1 MNLMISEVQITC
13 FILMLLLTMIL
24 AFVLPR
30 FVSSGKVYNIARVL
44 LLCGTALASI
54 HFLLQYFIQKS
65 VTDLADLR
73 TSVNLL
79 FGFPVSF
86 CVNLSLIFLQR
97 RGKVKRNIWYVVPG
111 LTAIAFFVFLYC
123 VIAPDLVHRLAH
135 ANTVMALLY
144 AVCLFYCSIIEIIGY
159 RRLEYSIK
167 VHGNKSYVPLVKWT
181 KTATIVMTIVSMGF
195 PFVIFSL
202 NPMIRS
208 IYGLVTI
215 SSAFVYVFS
224 FIGYGLTGLKRAAGD
239 DSEEV
244 DEGAAA
250 PLNPVKS
257 RQLQVAVDHFIK
269 DEGFTTPGITI
280 RSAADFMG
288 VSVNMLKL
296 WLKTTKYG
304 KFTTWLNVL
313 RVEKAKTMLM
323 EMPGLSNDMIAQQ
336 CGFCDRQYFQ
346 RLFRAQEGISPT
358 QWAHEHALEEMKQ
371 DS

>member
-1 MNLMISEVQITC
+1 MDIMISEVQITC
-13 FILMLLLTMIL
+13 FVLMLLLTMIL
-24 AFVLPR
+24 TFVLPR
-30 FVSSGKVYNIARVL
+30 FVSSGKVYNIARIH

-65 VTDLADLR
+65 VEDLADLR

-79 FGFPVSF
+79 FGFPVTF
-86 CVNLSLIFLQR
+86 FVNFSLIFLQR
-97 RGKVKRNIWYVVPG
+97 RGKVKRRIWYVVPG
-111 LTAIAFFVFLYC
+111 LSAIAFFVFLYC
-123 VIAPDLVHRLAH
+123 VIAPDLAHRLAH
-135 ANTVMALLY
+135 ANTLMALLY
-144 AVCLFYCSIIEIIGY
+144 AICLFYSSIIEIIGY

-167 VHGNKSYVPLVKWT
+167 VHGNKSYIPLVKWT
-181 KTATIVMTIVSMGF
+181 KTATIVMAVVSLGF

-202 NPMIRS
+202 DPMVRS
-208 IYGLVTI
+208 VYGLITI

-239 DSEEV
+239 DVEESE
-244 DEGAAA
+244 DGTDA
-250 PLNPVKS
+250 PMNPVKT
-257 RQLQVAVDHFIK
+257 RQLQLAVEHFIK
-269 DEGFTTPGITI
+269 DEGFATPGITI

-296 WLKTTKYG
+296 WLKTTPYG
-304 KFTTWLNVL
+304 KFTTWVNVL
-313 RVEKAKTMLM
+313 RVEKAKNMLT
-323 EMPGLSNDMIAQQ
+323 ETPGLSNDMIAQQ